1 MLFPSDFT
9 SFLAVRLAG
18 GGLVW
23 YSCWCLFG
31 DKNIWPQTNSLRS
44 GEAPK
49 TRITAFSKMQGRKWG
64 NRIGI
69 LLLYLCH
76 NLWTA
81 PIPHPPGRADK
92 VLIQCLQSVYLELQ
106 LYVRHENLH
115 HLYMST
121 YIAFN
126 LNPLIHNYVPPPSTC
141 IYHSHPQ
148 SSDLANPTNTP
159 WQMQMHCLQ
168 SQPLDSPDYPDSKT
182 IEMLLFNQCTQTP
195 CRLWQVEHYLHS
207 SHHPLAGADGNRK
220 DSKFTFSNS
229 SQTHRYSYSQIT
241 ARLITFWNFS

>member
-81 PIPHPPGRADK
+81 PIPHPWPTHPL
-92 VLIQCLQSVYLELQ
+92 LIQDRRRQK
-106 LYVRHENLH
+106 R
-115 HLYMST
+115 
-121 YIAFN
+121 
-126 LNPLIHNYVPPPSTC
+126 
-141 IYHSHPQ
+141 
-148 SSDLANPTNTP
+148 
-159 WQMQMHCLQ
+159 
-168 SQPLDSPDYPDSKT
+168 
-182 IEMLLFNQCTQTP
+182 
-195 CRLWQVEHYLHS
+195 CRGKWWI
-207 SHHPLAGADGNRK
+207 
-220 DSKFTFSNS
+220 NS
-229 SQTHRYSYSQIT
+229 SNYWNIEHQSKIMITNCWENIGNPAANTDWHHKMFHLSISVTRQQCCQCRANSNLKQGKWGIEGGRQFQVVSQSPADQSWMMRSSPGYINWSD
-241 ARLITFWNFS
+241 RSQSLF